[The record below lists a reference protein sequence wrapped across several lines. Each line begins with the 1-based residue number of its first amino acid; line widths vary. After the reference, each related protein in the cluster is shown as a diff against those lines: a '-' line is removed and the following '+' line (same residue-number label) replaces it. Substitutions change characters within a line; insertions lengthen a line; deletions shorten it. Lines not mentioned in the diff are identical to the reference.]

1 MLVIC
6 HTYIVINV
14 LLLIM
19 TFSGTSYAFDKIDSD
34 YTQFIASKSEE
45 LMQNNLKEEID
56 PEQLIKYKCI
66 KNPEKPKYIGI
77 EQYMEIKA
85 PFNVVKSIMDDVN
98 NYKEL
103 LVGYKDIHITETDKN
118 SFVVFFEQ
126 TIPLFFVSNVKFEL
140 VYNTDESVP
149 NKKLYRYQ
157 LKKSNR
163 LKYDDGLI
171 YLEKS
176 NNITKYK
183 EFDFWDADWGM
194 VWTSKAWRE
203 SIEETI
209 LSDLVVKIQAEN
221 PDKTYKEAQKEA
233 KKMLN
238 KIEIKC

>member
-1 MLVIC
+1 M
-6 HTYIVINV
+6 
-14 LLLIM
+14 
-19 TFSGTSYAFDKIDSD
+19 K
-34 YTQFIASKSEE
+34 
-45 LMQNNLKEEID
+45 NNLKEEID
-56 PEQLIKYKCI
+56 AEQPIKYNCI
-66 KNPEKPKYIGI
+66 KDPENPKYIGI

-85 PFNVVKSIMDDVN
+85 PFSVVKSIMDDVN

-126 TIPLFFVSNVKFEL
+126 TIPLFFVSNIKFEL
-140 VYNTDESVP
+140 VYTTDESVA

-176 NNITKYK
+176 NDITKYK
-183 EFDFWDADWGM
+183 EYDFWDADWGM

-209 LSDLVVKIQAEN
+209 LSDLVVKIKAEN
-221 PDKTYKEAQKEA
+221 PDKTYREVQKEA